1 MQKRKQEGEG
11 GFENGRRS
19 MGKGGN
25 GDGKERLLREDQEHR
40 CAVRAGTES
49 AAEDE
54 GSDEDHDGQGS
65 EKPCRKQVTRL
76 PRRCA
81 PRNDRGRASDEIAA
95 SLRSSQ

>member
-25 GDGKERLLREDQEHR
+25 GDGGEEGLCRKDQEYR
-40 CAVRAGTES
+40 RAIRGSTES

-54 GSDEDHDGQGS
+54 GSDEDHDGEGS
-65 EKPCRKQVTRL
+65 EKPCGK
-76 PRRCA
+76 
-81 PRNDRGRASDEIAA
+81 
-95 SLRSSQ
+95 